1 MNTSRRR
8 FLRHTAAATGAL
20 GGLGLFGN
28 PFVARALAS
37 ASNRFFVLLFLDGG
51 NDGLNTVTP
60 IDDGSGTL
68 RADYEH
74 FRTGLRLQA
83 SELLPIGTD
92 PVTAA
97 QLGLHPAL
105 TGLKNLYDQGR
116 LAVIQNCGYPA
127 YSLSHEESRNIW
139 QTGQRF
145 GGTASGWFGR
155 YLMAQGS
162 GPLDISGVTIDR
174 MVAREFRQSATSIL
188 ALRELESFGFPYDDE
203 FREDDLARRA
213 AFDAL
218 YAMAAASGQPQV
230 GVLGA
235 TGGAT
240 AAASSSYPPLHGL
253 YEADRASWSAAYG
266 ALDTRLAADLREV
279 ARIINGVHQGVPG
292 VAARFF
298 QVSNRGYD
306 THADQGAGAAS
317 GRHSELH
324 REVGGALELFYNDL
338 ADMGIAENVCV
349 LVYSEF
355 NRRIEQN
362 WNGTDHGSQGPV
374 FVLGGAVNGGIY
386 DAHPNISPGAL
397 DDHGNTPYTQGASD
411 PWRSRD
417 MRDIYGTVLKHWLG
431 MSPATILGDVLP
443 LDSALL
449 DPAHYWREANFDL
462 PFL

>member
-8 FLRHTAAATGAL
+8 FLQQTAAATGAL

-28 PFVARALAS
+28 PFVARALAD
-37 ASNRFFVLLFLDGG
+37 AGNRFFVLLFLDGG

-74 FRTGLRLQA
+74 FRTSLRLST

-92 PVTAA
+92 PLTGA

-105 TGLKNLYDQGR
+105 TGFKNLYDQGR
-116 LAVIQNCGYPA
+116 LAVVQNCGYPA
-127 YSLSHEESRNIW
+127 YSLSHDESRRIW

-145 GGTASGWFGR
+145 NGAGSGWFGR
-155 YLMAQGS
+155 YLEAQGF
-162 GPLDISGVTIDR
+162 GPLDIPGVTLDR
-174 MVAREFRQSATSIL
+174 LVALEFGQSATSIV
-188 ALRELESFGFPYDDE
+188 ALKKIKSFGFPYDE
-203 FREDDLARRA
+203 GFPDDDTTRRA

-218 YAMAAASGQPQV
+218 YAMAAASLQPQM
-230 GVLGA
+230 GILGS

-253 YEADRASWSAAYG
+253 YEADRAGWSAGYEE
-266 ALDTRLAADLREV
+266 LDTRLASDLREI
-279 ARIINGVHQGVPG
+279 ARIIHGVNQGVPG

-298 QVSNRGYD
+298 QVSKRGYD
-306 THADQGAGAAS
+306 THADQGAGRAG

-324 REVGGALELFYNDL
+324 REVGDALELFYNDL
-338 ADMGIAENVCV
+338 ADMGLAESVCV

-374 FVLGGAVNGGIY
+374 FVIGGGVNGGIY
-386 DAHPNISPGAL
+386 EAHPNISPAAL
-397 DDHGNTPYTQGASD
+397 DDKGNTPYTQGPSD

-431 MSPATILGDVLP
+431 MSPATILANVLAT
-443 LDSALL
+443 DSPLL
-449 DPAHYWREANFDL
+449 DPTQHWLNPNFDL